1 MKGPTPSAA
10 EGRRRDREAAAASKS
25 EEAQL
30 RMQVSVSS
38 RHTELAAGLRAAAV
52 EKIGRLDR
60 FLEGM
65 DRAEVH
71 FSQEA
76 SRRKMERQ
84 TCEVTLEGH
93 GHHVRCKVSAAD
105 PLTAIDLAVEKLEQQ
120 LTKLKS
126 RRSRK
131 VVAAR
136 KVGSPAE
143 SGVLDGEVGDGD
155 ASMADDAYIAR
166 DGSAI
171 VKRKS
176 FAARPMTVD
185 DAVLQLDLLD
195 HDFFLFTN
203 AENGNCAVLYRR
215 HHGGLG
221 LIEQVP

>member
-1 MKGPTPSAA
+1 
-10 EGRRRDREAAAASKS
+10 
-25 EEAQL
+25 
-30 RMQVSVSS
+30 MQVTVSS
-38 RHTELAAGLRAAAV
+38 RHMEVPAALRAAAI

-65 DRAEVH
+65 ERGEVH
-71 FSQEA
+71 FTHEA
-76 SRRKMERQ
+76 SRRPLERQ

-93 GHHVRCKVSAAD
+93 GHHVRCKVNAAD
-105 PLTAIDLAVEKLEQQ
+105 PLMAIDLAVEKLEQQ
-120 LTKLKS
+120 LGKLKS

-131 VVAAR
+131 VAGARRGGALPGAA
-136 KVGSPAE
+136 A
-143 SGVLDGEVGDGD
+143 LDGAAGDED
-155 ASMADDAYIAR
+155 AETSMADDAYIAR

-176 FAARPMTVD
+176 FAARPMSVD
-185 DAVLQLDLLD
+185 DAVLQLELLD

-221 LIEQVP
+221 LIEQVQ

>member
-1 MKGPTPSAA
+1 
-10 EGRRRDREAAAASKS
+10 
-25 EEAQL
+25 
-30 RMQVSVSS
+30 MQVTVSS
-38 RHTELAAGLRAAAV
+38 RHTEVPADLRAAAI

-71 FSQEA
+71 FTHEA
-76 SRRKMERQ
+76 SRRPLERQ

-105 PLTAIDLAVEKLEQQ
+105 PLVAVDLAVEKLEQQ

-131 VVAAR
+131 VAGARRGAATVAGA
-136 KVGSPAE
+136 AA
-143 SGVLDGEVGDGD
+143 LDGAPGRHPDAEEDEV
-155 ASMADDAYIAR
+155 SMADDAYIAR

-176 FAARPMTVD
+176 FADRPMSVD
-185 DAVLQLDLLD
+185 DAVLQLELLD

-203 AENGNCAVLYRR
+203 AENGNGAVLYRR
-215 HHGGLG
+215 HQGGLG
-221 LIEQVP
+221 LIEQVR